1 MATVTDVTT
10 VTYSGDP
17 RADALLY
24 QTLNWNFLLPA
35 RTTLYYTFDLSAI
48 SAMGSTT
55 SAVATTPVAAFS
67 AVQKTAVAAL
77 FGYVSGVTG
86 IAFAETASGADA
98 DIHFGTTDIV
108 GTSNTGVTF
117 YGANYRSSADGTV
130 TEYSAK
136 AYVYLDSGEFL
147 QLNANPSSGSL
158 GYQLLLHEIG
168 HALGLGHPF
177 DAKFPL
183 PATQDNTDNTL
194 MSYNLADAN
203 KTTFQP
209 YDLLALNWIYGGDGL
224 GGSFGFNSSRGLSLT
239 VDQSYA
245 GTPAADTFYAG
256 TGNDVIDGGAGIDTA
271 VYRGNRSNFTLVN
284 SGASI
289 TLTDTKGFE
298 GVDTLRSLERL
309 KFADASIAL
318 DTGLTQSGG
327 QAQLLLGAVLGK
339 ELLATKKALVG
350 VGIDLFDQ
358 GFTFQQLSGAIMRLD
373 IWGDLANGGKPGATP
388 TQIANYLLTTVN
400 KSAPDAATLAA
411 AVAALNAE
419 KGAAQGDFLW
429 HLAESAANQVQVGL
443 VGLALTGLD
452 FA

>member
-1 MATVTDVTT
+1 MVTLTDVTT
-10 VTYSGDP
+10 VTYSGDL

-24 QTLNWNFLLPA
+24 PTLNWNYLLPA

-48 SAMGSTT
+48 SAVTT
-55 SAVATTPVAAFS
+55 QGVPGPVTAFNAA
-67 AVQKTAVAAL
+67 QKTAAVALMSYA
-77 FGYVSGVTG
+77 SGVTG
-86 IAFAETASGADA
+86 VVFAETASGADA
-98 DIHFGTTDIV
+98 DFHFATTDILMV
-108 GTSNTGVTF
+108 DALGSAW
-117 YGANYRSSADGTV
+117 YRANYERTQDDVLTKFSIDSFI
-130 TEYSAK
+130 
-136 AYVYLDSGEFL
+136 YLD
-147 QLNANPSSGSL
+147 NAELSAFSSNPASGSL
-158 GYQLLLHEIG
+158 AYDILLHEIG

-177 DAKFPL
+177 DGKFPL
-183 PATQDNTDNTL
+183 PADRDNCDNTI
-194 MSYNLADAN
+194 MSYNHVGAI

-209 YDLLALNWIYGGDGL
+209 YDLLALAWIYGGDGL
-224 GGSFGFNSSRGLSLT
+224 QGAFGSNSARGQSLSL
-239 VDQSYA
+239 DQSYA

-271 VYRGNRSNFTLVN
+271 TYKGSRSNFTVAK
-284 SGASI
+284 SVVG
-289 TLTDTKGFE
+289 TVLTDIKGFE
-298 GVDTLRSLERL
+298 GVDTLVNVERV
-309 KFADASIAL
+309 KFADGGIAF
-318 DTGLTQSGG
+318 DMGVTQSGG